1 MEQKVVLI
9 TGANSGIG
17 KAAAMQLARQGHIA
31 ILAVRN
37 RAKGEAALRAVREQA
52 PGGAAELRIVDMAS
66 QASIREMAAAFL
78 AEHERLDVLIHNAAI
93 FDITQ
98 KERVL
103 TAEGIE
109 SVWATN
115 HLGPVLLTACLWPA
129 LRQSEQARVLT
140 VASKGLIAKPFLKV
154 DLADP
159 EFEKRRFRMETA
171 YYQSKLAQILFTY
184 WLAEQQAG
192 TDLTA
197 NSIRVPAVRVDISKY
212 AGLPG
217 ILQKLYAL
225 KSRFALAPDE
235 MATAYT
241 RLATDP
247 AFAGVTGAYFDE
259 KLDRVQPSATARQPE
274 NMEALMALTGR
285 YVDVEPLR
293 RVPATEANE
302 WR

>member
-1 MEQKVVLI
+1 MERKVVLI

-17 KAAAMQLARQGHIA
+17 RAAAMQIARQGHHTV
-31 ILAVRN
+31 LAARN
-37 RAKGEAALRAVREQA
+37 RQKGEAALQAVREQA
-52 PGGAAELRIVDMAS
+52 QSDAVELRLVDMSS
-66 QASIREMAAAFL
+66 QASIRQMAAAFL
-78 AEHERLDVLIHNAAI
+78 AEHDRLDVLIHNAAI

-115 HLGPVLLTACLWPA
+115 HIGPVLLTACLWDA

-171 YYQSKLAQILFTY
+171 YYQSKLAQIMFAN

-192 TDLTA
+192 TGLTA

-212 AGLPG
+212 DGLPG
-217 ILQKLYAL
+217 ILQKLYAV
-225 KSRFALAPDE
+225 KSRFALAPEE
-235 MATAYT
+235 MATVYT

-247 AFAGVTGAYFDE
+247 AYTTVTGAYFDE
-259 KLDRVQPSATARQPE
+259 KLNRVQPSAYARQAE
-274 NMEALMALTGR
+274 NVAAVMALTGR
-285 YVDVEPLR
+285 YVDIEPLR
-293 RVPATEANE
+293 RK
-302 WR
+302 R

>member
-1 MEQKVVLI
+1 MERKVVLI

-17 KAAAMQLARQGHIA
+17 RAAALQIAGQGHHTV
-31 ILAVRN
+31 LAARN
-37 RAKGEAALRAVREQA
+37 RQKGEAALQAVREQA
-52 PGGAAELRIVDMAS
+52 QSNAVELRLVDMSS
-66 QASIREMAAAFL
+66 QASIRQMAAAFL
-78 AEHERLDVLIHNAAI
+78 AEHDRLDALIHNAAI

-115 HLGPVLLTACLWPA
+115 HIGPVLLTACLWDA

-171 YYQSKLAQILFTY
+171 YYQSKLAQIMFGY

-192 TDLTA
+192 TGLTA

-212 AGLPG
+212 DGLPG
-217 ILQKLYAL
+217 ILQKLYAV
-225 KSRFALAPDE
+225 KSRFALAPEE
-235 MATAYT
+235 MATVYT

-247 AFAGVTGAYFDE
+247 AYATVTGAYFDE
-259 KLDRVQPSATARQPE
+259 KLNRVQPSAYARQAE
-274 NMEALMALTGR
+274 NVAAVMALTGR
-285 YVDVEPLR
+285 YVDIEPLR
-293 RVPATEANE
+293 RK
-302 WR
+302 R

>member
-1 MEQKVVLI
+1 MERKVVLI

-17 KAAAMQLARQGHIA
+17 RAAALQIAGQGHHTV
-31 ILAVRN
+31 LAARN
-37 RAKGEAALRAVREQA
+37 RQKGEAALQAVREQA
-52 PGGAAELRIVDMAS
+52 QSNAVELRLVDMSS
-66 QASIREMAAAFL
+66 QASIRQMAAAFL
-78 AEHERLDVLIHNAAI
+78 AEHDRLDVLIHNAAI

-115 HLGPVLLTACLWPA
+115 HIGPVLLTACLWDA

-171 YYQSKLAQILFTY
+171 YYQSKLAQIMFSY

-192 TDLTA
+192 TGLTA

-212 AGLPG
+212 DGLPG
-217 ILQKLYAL
+217 ILQKLYAV
-225 KSRFALAPDE
+225 KSRFALAPEE
-235 MATAYT
+235 MATVYT

-247 AFAGVTGAYFDE
+247 AYTTVTGAYFDE
-259 KLDRVQPSATARQPE
+259 KLNRVQPSAYARQAE
-274 NMEALMALTGR
+274 NVAAVMALTGR
-285 YVDVEPLR
+285 YVDIEPLR
-293 RVPATEANE
+293 RK
-302 WR
+302 R

>member
-1 MEQKVVLI
+1 MERKVVLI

-17 KAAAMQLARQGHIA
+17 RAAAMQIARQGHHTV
-31 ILAVRN
+31 LAARN
-37 RAKGEAALRAVREQA
+37 RQKGEAALQAVREQA
-52 PGGAAELRIVDMAS
+52 QSDAVELRLVDMSS
-66 QASIREMAAAFL
+66 QASIRQMAAAFL
-78 AEHERLDVLIHNAAI
+78 AEHDRLDVLIHNAAI

-115 HLGPVLLTACLWPA
+115 HIGPVLLTACLWDA

-171 YYQSKLAQILFTY
+171 YYQSKLAQIMFAN

-192 TDLTA
+192 TGLTA

-212 AGLPG
+212 DGLPG
-217 ILQKLYAL
+217 ILQKLYAV
-225 KSRFALAPDE
+225 KSRFALAPEE
-235 MATAYT
+235 MATVYT

-247 AFAGVTGAYFDE
+247 AYATVTGAYFDE
-259 KLDRVQPSATARQPE
+259 KLNRVQPSAYARQAE
-274 NMEALMALTGR
+274 NVAAVMALTGR
-285 YVDVEPLR
+285 YVDIEPLR
-293 RVPATEANE
+293 RK
-302 WR
+302 R

>member
-1 MEQKVVLI
+1 MERKVVLI

-17 KAAAMQLARQGHIA
+17 RAAALQIAGQGHHTV
-31 ILAVRN
+31 LAARN
-37 RAKGEAALRAVREQA
+37 RQKGEAALQAVREQA
-52 PGGAAELRIVDMAS
+52 QSNAVELRLVDMSS
-66 QASIREMAAAFL
+66 QASIRQMAATFL
-78 AEHERLDVLIHNAAI
+78 AEHDRLDALIHNAAI

-115 HLGPVLLTACLWPA
+115 HIGPVLLTACLWDA

-171 YYQSKLAQILFTY
+171 YYQSKLAQIMFGY

-192 TDLTA
+192 TGLTA

-212 AGLPG
+212 DGLPG
-217 ILQKLYAL
+217 ILQKLYAV
-225 KSRFALAPDE
+225 KSRFALAPEE
-235 MATAYT
+235 MATVYT

-247 AFAGVTGAYFDE
+247 AYATVTGAYFDE
-259 KLDRVQPSATARQPE
+259 KLNRVQPSAYARQAE
-274 NMEALMALTGR
+274 NVAAVMALTGR
-285 YVDVEPLR
+285 YVDIEPLR
-293 RVPATEANE
+293 RK
-302 WR
+302 R

>member
-1 MEQKVVLI
+1 MERKVVLI

-17 KAAAMQLARQGHIA
+17 RAAAMQIARQGHHTV
-31 ILAVRN
+31 LAARN
-37 RAKGEAALRAVREQA
+37 RQKGEAALQAVREQA
-52 PGGAAELRIVDMAS
+52 QSDAVELRLVDMSS
-66 QASIREMAAAFL
+66 QASIRQMAAAFL
-78 AEHERLDVLIHNAAI
+78 AEHDRLDVLIHNAAI

-115 HLGPVLLTACLWPA
+115 HIGPVLLTACLWDA

-171 YYQSKLAQILFTY
+171 YYQSKLAQIMFAN

-192 TDLTA
+192 TGLTA

-212 AGLPG
+212 DGLPG
-217 ILQKLYAL
+217 ILQKLYAV
-225 KSRFALAPDE
+225 KSRFALAPEE
-235 MATAYT
+235 MATVYT

-247 AFAGVTGAYFDE
+247 AYATVTGAYFDE
-259 KLDRVQPSATARQPE
+259 KLNRVQPSAYARQAE
-274 NMEALMALTGR
+274 NVAAVMALTGR
-285 YVDVEPLR
+285 YVDIEPLQR
-293 RVPATEANE
+293 KR
-302 WR
+302 

>member
-1 MEQKVVLI
+1 MERKVVLI

-17 KAAAMQLARQGHIA
+17 RAAALQIAGQGHHTV
-31 ILAVRN
+31 LAARN
-37 RAKGEAALRAVREQA
+37 RQKGEAALQAVREQA
-52 PGGAAELRIVDMAS
+52 QSNAVELRLVDMSS
-66 QASIREMAAAFL
+66 QASIRQMAAAFL
-78 AEHERLDVLIHNAAI
+78 AEHDRLDVLIHNAAI

-115 HLGPVLLTACLWPA
+115 HIGPVLLTACLWDA

-171 YYQSKLAQILFTY
+171 YYQSKLAQIMFGY

-192 TDLTA
+192 TGLTA

-212 AGLPG
+212 DGLPG
-217 ILQKLYAL
+217 ILQKLYAV
-225 KSRFALAPDE
+225 KSRFALAPEE
-235 MATAYT
+235 MATVYT

-247 AFAGVTGAYFDE
+247 AYATVTGAYFDE
-259 KLDRVQPSATARQPE
+259 KLNRVQPSAYARQAE
-274 NMEALMALTGR
+274 NVAAVMALTGR
-285 YVDVEPLR
+285 YVDIEPLR
-293 RVPATEANE
+293 RK
-302 WR
+302 R

>member
-1 MEQKVVLI
+1 MERKVVLI

-17 KAAAMQLARQGHIA
+17 RAAAMQIARQGHHTV
-31 ILAVRN
+31 LAARN
-37 RAKGEAALRAVREQA
+37 RQKGEAALQAVREQA
-52 PGGAAELRIVDMAS
+52 QSDAVELRLVDMSS
-66 QASIREMAAAFL
+66 QASIRQMAAAFL
-78 AEHERLDVLIHNAAI
+78 AEHDRLDVLIHNAAI

-115 HLGPVLLTACLWPA
+115 HIGPVLLTACLWDA

-171 YYQSKLAQILFTY
+171 YYQSKLAQIMFGY

-192 TDLTA
+192 TGLTA

-212 AGLPG
+212 DGLPG
-217 ILQKLYAL
+217 ILQKLYAV
-225 KSRFALAPDE
+225 KSRFALAPEE
-235 MATAYT
+235 MATVYT

-247 AFAGVTGAYFDE
+247 AYTTVTGAYFDE
-259 KLDRVQPSATARQPE
+259 KLNRVQPSAYARQAE
-274 NMEALMALTGR
+274 NVAAVMALTGR
-285 YVDVEPLR
+285 YVDIEPLR
-293 RVPATEANE
+293 RK
-302 WR
+302 R

>member
-1 MEQKVVLI
+1 MERKVVLI

-17 KAAAMQLARQGHIA
+17 RAAAMQIARQGHHTV
-31 ILAVRN
+31 LAARN
-37 RAKGEAALRAVREQA
+37 RQKGEAALQAVREQA
-52 PGGAAELRIVDMAS
+52 QSDAVELRLVDMSS
-66 QASIREMAAAFL
+66 QASIRQMAAAFL
-78 AEHERLDVLIHNAAI
+78 AEHDRLDVLIHNAAI

-115 HLGPVLLTACLWPA
+115 HIGPVLLTACLWDA

-171 YYQSKLAQILFTY
+171 YYQSKLAQIMFSY
-184 WLAEQQAG
+184 WLAGQQAG
-192 TDLTA
+192 TGLTA

-212 AGLPG
+212 DGLPG
-217 ILQKLYAL
+217 ILQKLYAV
-225 KSRFALAPDE
+225 KSRFALAPEE
-235 MATAYT
+235 MATVYT

-247 AFAGVTGAYFDE
+247 AYTTVTGAYFDE
-259 KLDRVQPSATARQPE
+259 KLNRVQPSAYARQAE
-274 NMEALMALTGR
+274 NVAAVMALTGR
-285 YVDVEPLR
+285 YVDIEPLR
-293 RVPATEANE
+293 RK
-302 WR
+302 R

>member
-1 MEQKVVLI
+1 MERKVVLI

-17 KAAAMQLARQGHIA
+17 RAAAMQIARQGHHTV
-31 ILAVRN
+31 LAARN
-37 RAKGEAALRAVREQA
+37 RQKGEAALQAVREQA
-52 PGGAAELRIVDMAS
+52 QSDAVELRLVDMSS
-66 QASIREMAAAFL
+66 QASIRQMAAAFL
-78 AEHERLDVLIHNAAI
+78 AEHDRLDVLIHNAAI

-115 HLGPVLLTACLWPA
+115 HIGPVLLTACLWDA

-171 YYQSKLAQILFTY
+171 YYQSKLAQIMFSY

-192 TDLTA
+192 TGLTA

-212 AGLPG
+212 DGLPV
-217 ILQKLYAL
+217 ILQKLYAV
-225 KSRFALAPDE
+225 KSRFALAPEE
-235 MATAYT
+235 MATVYT

-247 AFAGVTGAYFDE
+247 AYTTVTGAYFDE
-259 KLDRVQPSATARQPE
+259 KLNRVQPSAYARQAE
-274 NMEALMALTGR
+274 NVAAVMALTGR
-285 YVDVEPLR
+285 YVDIEPLR
-293 RVPATEANE
+293 R
-302 WR
+302 

>member
-1 MEQKVVLI
+1 MERKVVLI

-17 KAAAMQLARQGHIA
+17 RAAAMQIARQGHHTV
-31 ILAVRN
+31 LAARN
-37 RAKGEAALRAVREQA
+37 RQKGEAALQAVREQA
-52 PGGAAELRIVDMAS
+52 QSNAVELRLVDMSS
-66 QASIREMAAAFL
+66 QASIRQMAAAFL
-78 AEHERLDVLIHNAAI
+78 AEHDRLDALIHNAAI

-115 HLGPVLLTACLWPA
+115 HIGPVLLTACLWDA

-171 YYQSKLAQILFTY
+171 YYQSKLAQIMFGY

-192 TDLTA
+192 TGLTA

-212 AGLPG
+212 DGLPG
-217 ILQKLYAL
+217 ILQKLYAV
-225 KSRFALAPDE
+225 KSRFALAPEE
-235 MATAYT
+235 MATVYT

-247 AFAGVTGAYFDE
+247 AYATVTGAYFDE
-259 KLDRVQPSATARQPE
+259 KLNRVQPSAYARQAE
-274 NMEALMALTGR
+274 NVAAVMALTGR
-285 YVDVEPLR
+285 YVDIEPLR
-293 RVPATEANE
+293 RK
-302 WR
+302 R

>member
-1 MEQKVVLI
+1 MERKVVLI

-17 KAAAMQLARQGHIA
+17 RAAALQIAGQGHHTV
-31 ILAVRN
+31 LAARN
-37 RAKGEAALRAVREQA
+37 RQKGEAALQAVREQA
-52 PGGAAELRIVDMAS
+52 QSNAVELRLVDMSS
-66 QASIREMAAAFL
+66 QASIRQMAAAFL
-78 AEHERLDVLIHNAAI
+78 AEHDRLDALIHNAAI

-115 HLGPVLLTACLWPA
+115 HIGPVLLTACLWDA

-171 YYQSKLAQILFTY
+171 YYQSKLAQIMFGY

-192 TDLTA
+192 TGLTA
-197 NSIRVPAVRVDISKY
+197 NSIRVPAVRWTSVSMTGCRDP
-212 AGLPG
+212 AEAVCGEEPL
-217 ILQKLYAL
+217 
-225 KSRFALAPDE
+225 ALAPEE
-235 MATAYT
+235 MATSTPGWRQT
-241 RLATDP
+241 RRIDGHR
-247 AFAGVTGAYFDE
+247 GVF
-259 KLDRVQPSATARQPE
+259 
-274 NMEALMALTGR
+274 
-285 YVDVEPLR
+285 
-293 RVPATEANE
+293 
-302 WR
+302 

>member
-1 MEQKVVLI
+1 MERKVVLI

-17 KAAAMQLARQGHIA
+17 RAAAMQIARQGHHTV
-31 ILAVRN
+31 LAARN
-37 RAKGEAALRAVREQA
+37 RQKGEAALQAVREQA
-52 PGGAAELRIVDMAS
+52 QSDAVELRLVDMSS
-66 QASIREMAAAFL
+66 QASIRQMAAAFL
-78 AEHERLDVLIHNAAI
+78 AEHDRLDVLIHNAAI

-115 HLGPVLLTACLWPA
+115 HIGPVLLTACLWDA

-171 YYQSKLAQILFTY
+171 YYQSKLAQIMFSY

-192 TDLTA
+192 TGLTA

-212 AGLPG
+212 DGLPG
-217 ILQKLYAL
+217 ILQKLYAV
-225 KSRFALAPDE
+225 KSRFALAPEE
-235 MATAYT
+235 MATVYT

-247 AFAGVTGAYFDE
+247 AYTTVTGAYFDE
-259 KLDRVQPSATARQPE
+259 KLNRVQPSAYARQAE
-274 NMEALMALTGR
+274 NVAAVMALTGR
-285 YVDVEPLR
+285 YVDIEPLR
-293 RVPATEANE
+293 R
-302 WR
+302 